1 MSDVSVYSQSRQ
13 GGFEAL
19 FGPLLLASCLLFT
32 LGGVVLYR
40 QGSTALSFQ
49 QQEGGVHKTTLELQ
63 LPPSLEVAK
72 PPVERPKAVVS
83 DKPVDLSDAPAL
95 AQPQEE
101 QQRTTTA
108 AEHTVRR
115 VYGLRKV
122 YAQGLG
128 SGGAMNDAV
137 IGKLGNTLAKDID
150 TLSATAAELKGAVVS
165 ASTVTRA
172 PRFKNRVK
180 PQYSAAMLERAL
192 EGVVKVKVLVDIDG
206 RVKDTRVLSDIGEDS
221 ALQACKACAAMEFEP
236 AVRDEQPVAVWIV
249 IPIRFV
255 MLG

>member
-1 MSDVSVYSQSRQ
+1 MSESTLGRDALNSTFDR
-13 GGFEAL
+13 L
-19 FGPLLLASCLLFT
+19 FGPLLLLSCLLFT
-32 LGGVVLYR
+32 LAAVQLYHQGTRALQQPAPGV
-40 QGSTALSFQ
+40 GM
-49 QQEGGVHKTTLELQ
+49 HKTTLVLELPQ
-63 LPPSLEVAK
+63 QREVAQ
-72 PPVERPKAVVS
+72 PPVQRPKAPAPS
-83 DKPVDLSDAPAL
+83 QPLDLSDAPVL
-95 AQPQEE
+95 AQPQDE
-101 QQRTTTA
+101 QQRSVPSSKQS
-108 AEHTVRR
+108 VRR

-128 SGGAMNDAV
+128 SGGAMSDAV

-150 TLSATAAELKGAVVS
+150 TLSATAAELKGTVVS

-180 PQYSAAMLERAL
+180 PQYSAAMLEQAL

-221 ALQACKACAAMEFEP
+221 ALQATKACAAMEFEP
-236 AVRDEQPVAVWIV
+236 AVRDEQPVAVWII